1 MLKRK
6 KRLEIQRET
15 RGIDEGGEEEK
26 KKKRKKGLKE
36 RFKKRGKKT

>member
-15 RGIDEGGEEEK
+15 RGINEGGEEEK
-26 KKKRKKGLKE
+26 K
-36 RFKKRGKKT
+36 RGKKD